1 MFGAVQIMQ
10 ATITAQKIR
19 LRAPDILAGQ
29 KLNISL
35 FFFSRRPNPASH
47 GRQRRGTQTYDW
59 GTNEGLPDCVK
70 IAPGARLVPRTNS
83 RPLITVLPER
93 CPWRTCIAPAP

>member
-1 MFGAVQIMQ
+1 LQHVLLFDLADVIVAVDVRNRSPKRRTPSPVASMFSAVQIMQ

-35 FFFSRRPNPASH
+35 FLFFLRATEDSEEELKLMIGGQMKAY
-47 GRQRRGTQTYDW
+47 QT
-59 GTNEGLPDCVK
+59 
-70 IAPGARLVPRTNS
+70 A
-83 RPLITVLPER
+83 
-93 CPWRTCIAPAP
+93 

>member
-29 KLNISL
+29 KLSISL
-35 FFFSRRPNPASH
+35 FLVFLAGQILRATEDSKEELKLMIGGQMKAH
-47 GRQRRGTQTYDW
+47 QT
-59 GTNEGLPDCVK
+59 
-70 IAPGARLVPRTNS
+70 A
-83 RPLITVLPER
+83 
-93 CPWRTCIAPAP
+93 

>member
-35 FFFSRRPNPASH
+35 FLFFLAGQILRTAEDSKEELKLMIGGQMKAH
-47 GRQRRGTQTYDW
+47 QT
-59 GTNEGLPDCVK
+59 
-70 IAPGARLVPRTNS
+70 A
-83 RPLITVLPER
+83 
-93 CPWRTCIAPAP
+93 

>member
-19 LRAPDILAGQ
+19 LRTPDILAGQ

-35 FFFSRRPNPASH
+35 FWFFLAGQILRATEDSEEELKLMIGGQMKAY
-47 GRQRRGTQTYDW
+47 QT
-59 GTNEGLPDCVK
+59 
-70 IAPGARLVPRTNS
+70 A
-83 RPLITVLPER
+83 
-93 CPWRTCIAPAP
+93 